1 MTTITIS
8 REPASGWNGAALLGW
23 YTFWKNLTNPF
34 SIGFAILL
42 PIGMYFMFGT
52 GQSYSDIWTV
62 NGNVAATVLVSMTL
76 YGVFLT
82 VASLAT
88 NAALERTSGISRLY
102 ATTPLSPI
110 ANTCARIG
118 ASMGI
123 AVVITGITYAVGAAT
138 GAKMYASA
146 WIQTPLLILASSIL
160 ASAQGLAIAFAV
172 RSDGAFAASSAVTV
186 FSGFLSGMFIPI
198 SQMGSFFQAVAPY
211 APMYGITSLVQL
223 PLYGWETFK
232 WSYVVNLVAWTLF
245 FILLAA
251 WAQRRDTSR

>member
-88 NAALERTSGISRLY
+88 NTALERTSGISRLY
-102 ATTPLSPI
+102 ATTPLSPL
-110 ANTCARIG
+110 ANTCARIC

-123 AVVITGITYAVGAAT
+123 AVVVTAITYGVGAAT
-138 GAKMYASA
+138 GAKMDASA

-160 ASAQGLAIAFAV
+160 ASAQGLAVAFAV

-198 SQMGSFFQAVAPY
+198 NQMGSFFQTIAPY
-211 APMYGITSLVQL
+211 APMYGIVNLTLL
-223 PLYGWETFK
+223 PVYGWETFK
-232 WSYVVNLVAWTLF
+232 WSYVTNLVAWILF
-245 FILLAA
+245 FVLLAA
-251 WAQRRDTSR
+251 WAQRRDTAR